1 MSAFDANLVLGR
13 LGWRPI
19 GVDSAEEMLRAMDR
33 FGIARGLVSHLTACI
48 HEPGAGNRALFDAVA
63 GHEDRLIPVP
73 VVDLNDGGQWRS
85 QVAEWAERGVRAVRI
100 APAFYHNRVDG
111 EAAEG
116 LAQEAVSRGWPV
128 VVALNA
134 VRGVPWVNGRPGD
147 ALQLAQRF
155 PQLRILLLGAN
166 RSQWYETIDILRNAP
181 NVHLELSNLEIGLA
195 LEQLVQEGFGNRLLS
210 GSNYGMSY
218 PNVCMER
225 IRCSSV
231 DEQVKHAVLSGNAA
245 TMLGEAEAP

>member
-1 MSAFDANLVLGR
+1 MGGR
-13 LGWRPI
+13 
-19 GVDSAEEMLRAMDR
+19 
-33 FGIARGLVSHLTACI
+33 
-48 HEPGAGNRALFDAVA
+48 
-63 GHEDRLIPVP
+63 
-73 VVDLNDGGQWRS
+73 
-85 QVAEWAERGVRAVRI
+85 
-100 APAFYHNRVDG
+100 
-111 EAAEG
+111 
-116 LAQEAVSRGWPV
+116 SRGWPV
-128 VVALNA
+128 VVALT
-134 VRGVPWVNGRPGD
+134 VRSVPGLTAGRGCSAAGSEVPSAGS
-147 ALQLAQRF
+147 ALGR
-155 PQLRILLLGAN
+155 N

>member
-1 MSAFDANLVLGR
+1 M
-13 LGWRPI
+13 
-19 GVDSAEEMLRAMDR
+19 
-33 FGIARGLVSHLTACI
+33 
-48 HEPGAGNRALFDAVA
+48 A

-166 RSQWYETIDILRNAP
+166 RSQWYETIDILGMLPMYTWNCQPGDWSGTGTASAR
-181 NVHLELSNLEIGLA
+181 
-195 LEQLVQEGFGNRLLS
+195 GFGNRLLS

-245 TMLGEAEAP
+245 TMLGRPRPHRLSNARTEEGACYGTFCDGSYSMIPTLLRLDSDVRHYRCHQETG